1 MAKTI
6 ILQSTEVDDEEFFD
20 NWTDDYFEK
29 CKEKNYDVED
39 TEEHRKLIKLIL
51 RYGSNANISRAE
63 VGSDTKNS
71 YYSKLGDRLNI
82 QKLREGQNGWKS
94 HPVRQQVLQKV
105 FDKEDEEFVRE
116 YNMFIESKLA
126 QHPHETATP
135 PKKEQI
141 NALIKQAEI
150 VSAVPKPD
158 PFVLLPKWL
167 NEPILRNYIES
178 QLGFKI
184 VKV

>member
-1 MAKTI
+1 MGKTI
-6 ILQSTEVDDEEFFD
+6 VLESTEVDDQEFFD
-20 NWTDDYFEK
+20 NWIDYYIEK
-29 CKEKNYDVED
+29 CKDVEGVED
-39 TEEHRKLIKLIL
+39 TEELRKLLNQVF
-51 RYGSNANISRAE
+51 RYGSYSNISRAE
-63 VGSDTKNS
+63 TGSDTKNS

-82 QKLREGQNGWKS
+82 QKLKEGENGWKS
-94 HPVRQQVLQKV
+94 SPVRKQILKKLFGLKDAQ
-105 FDKEDEEFVRE
+105 FVHE
-116 YNMFIESKLA
+116 YNMFIEGKLA

-135 PKKEQI
+135 PKKEEI
-141 NALIKQAEI
+141 SALIKQAEI